1 MLNCAWLLVTSW
13 TIALQA
19 PLSMEFSRQEY
30 WSGLP
35 FPSPGDLTDPAI
47 KPGSPAF
54 CRQCFTIWAIIKCL
68 LYTFKKHPRVFPGSI
83 NTQGF
88 WMKNFHPHGSLD
100 FGHWC
105 YTPQSLL
112 CWSGWWKC
120 PSGSLSLT
128 ATAVHVCFGVDRDV
142 EDPQSLIWMAD
153 GWMDTHPTTP
163 ASQC

>member
-1 MLNCAWLLVTSW
+1 MDHSPPGSSVHG
-13 TIALQA
+13 ILQA
-19 PLSMEFSRQEY
+19 RILEWIAISFSRGSY
-30 WSGLP
+30 W
-35 FPSPGDLTDPAI
+35 PSDQTWVSSIARR
-47 KPGSPAF
+47 F
-54 CRQCFTIWAIIKCL
+54 FTIWAIIKCL

-153 GWMDTHPTTP
+153 GWLDTHPTTP